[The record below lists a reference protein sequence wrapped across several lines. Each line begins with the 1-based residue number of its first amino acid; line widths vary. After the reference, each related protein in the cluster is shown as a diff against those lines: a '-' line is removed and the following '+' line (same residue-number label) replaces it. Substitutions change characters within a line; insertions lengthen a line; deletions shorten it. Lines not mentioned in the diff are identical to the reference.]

1 MVKYLVLKADITKVC
16 LEKFEYVIGCLYD
29 FVNRIAQKKLEY
41 TVGSTYIA
49 YKVMYL

>member
-29 FVNRIAQKKLEY
+29 FVNRIAQKKTGIY
-41 TVGSTYIA
+41 GRFDIYCI
-49 YKVMYL
+49 